1 MNFWMLISITC
12 VSMVFK
18 DFVGVFMVIAESRGN
33 AKLSSVLNPL
43 GTVAGIAF
51 YSFGAVEL
59 IQRYHWKGVLGLVPV
74 LFIDALDGYFFTK
87 WGRTIKSDEKEEETT
102 EDRLSLKNHNEK
114 NAGFLN
120 W

>member
-1 MNFWMLISITC
+1 MNFWLLIVITC

-33 AKLSSVLNPL
+33 AKLSAVLNPL

-59 IQRYHWKGVLGLVPV
+59 IQRYHWKGVIGLIPV
-74 LFIDALDGYFFTK
+74 LFIDMLDGYFFTK
-87 WGRTIKSDEKEEETT
+87 WGRSIESDEKPEEET
-102 EDRLSLKNHNEK
+102 EDRLSLKNQK
-114 NAGFLN
+114 DKGAGFLN